1 MSKLLLREF
10 HELCADGY
18 CLDLLTEE
26 EKTKRTTGTVYL
38 TGIMQR
44 ANAQNGNGRVYK
56 KDVLQREVE
65 NYHKLVSERRAL
77 GELDHPDDSVVNL
90 KNVSH
95 LVTRIWWEQDDVMGT
110 IEVLDTPSGQVL
122 KSLVQA
128 GCKLGISSRG
138 MGSVKEEKGQTIV
151 EDDFLLI
158 CFDIVSDPSTKDA
171 WMLPQTVNENRIINN
186 FTKEDKINRALNDVL
201 RGLE

>member
-1 MSKLLLREF
+1 
-10 HELCADGY
+10 
-18 CLDLLTEE
+18 
-26 EKTKRTTGTVYL
+26 
-38 TGIMQR
+38 
-44 ANAQNGNGRVYK
+44 
-56 KDVLQREVE
+56 
-65 NYHKLVSERRAL
+65 
-77 GELDHPDDSVVNL
+77 
-90 KNVSH
+90 
-95 LVTRIWWEQDDVMGT
+95 MGT

>member
-201 RGLE
+201 RGLV